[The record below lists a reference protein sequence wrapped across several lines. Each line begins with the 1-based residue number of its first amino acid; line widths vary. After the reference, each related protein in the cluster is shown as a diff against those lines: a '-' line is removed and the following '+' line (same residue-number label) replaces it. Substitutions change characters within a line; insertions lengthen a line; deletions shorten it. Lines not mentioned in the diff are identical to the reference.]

1 MLLMKNW
8 LETRWR
14 LTAVFGYLILF
25 LAINYHNQQPGM
37 KVSNLLFPLWMI
49 LTFGVLTLAGGG
61 VKTQSPAGFPAG
73 LAEST
78 QFTLAL
84 PVSRLKLAAVRA
96 SVGLTETALVTVF
109 AACAAWTLFPALR
122 ASTTPADFARVV
134 LTTLVWLAGPY
145 CSAFLFETL
154 LTEPFSISIAGLV
167 FGLLVWVLHRIAPA
181 VDLVGAFTQAS
192 PLTTHRLPW
201 PQMAASAG
209 VALILFVTAVRTV
222 QAREY

>member
-25 LAINYHNQQPGM
+25 LAINYRNQQPGM

-84 PVSRLKLAAVRA
+84 PVSRLRLAAVRVA
-96 SVGLTETALVTVF
+96 SRPDGDGGRDGNRSLRGLELVSGI
-109 AACAAWTLFPALR
+109 ACQHDTCRSR
-122 ASTTPADFARVV
+122 ASPSDHPRVADR
-134 LTTLVWLAGPY
+134 
-145 CSAFLFETL
+145 TL
-154 LTEPFSISIAGLV
+154 LLGILV
-167 FGLLVWVLHRIAPA
+167 
-181 VDLVGAFTQAS
+181 
-192 PLTTHRLPW
+192 
-201 PQMAASAG
+201 
-209 VALILFVTAVRTV
+209 
-222 QAREY
+222 